1 MPKATTSSSCFSAAS
16 SFHPP
21 AAVVFVAAAAF
32 VGGCCATGDVETPGY
47 IVDGTVAELLGI
59 SATVPFT
66 QPDPHGLLLTTRLTP
81 CFVCWRCAAS
91 KSETMAVLATLPPY
105 LVLAA

>member
-32 VGGCCATGDVETPGY
+32 VGGCCATGDVETPSY
-47 IVDGTVAELLGI
+47 IADERTIVNGTVAELLWI

-66 QPDPHGLLLTTRLTP
+66 QPDQRPR
-81 CFVCWRCAAS
+81 
-91 KSETMAVLATLPPY
+91 
-105 LVLAA
+105 